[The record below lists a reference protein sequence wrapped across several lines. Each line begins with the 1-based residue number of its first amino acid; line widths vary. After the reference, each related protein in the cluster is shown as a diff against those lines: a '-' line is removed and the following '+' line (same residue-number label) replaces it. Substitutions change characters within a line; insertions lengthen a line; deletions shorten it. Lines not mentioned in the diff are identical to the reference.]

1 MEAISVYDNSVRR
14 VREPGHTEISD
25 TDIFDTSKTVSISRD
40 GCHSVSHVFPVV
52 ISCFLFSLNNFRG
65 WSLSRNSTSPYFMS
79 FPKLAYLIINVD
91 TYHRVLCN
99 ACRYWMAAMLLEIIV
114 YDIWKMC
121 SVRDL
126 SVSGPQEI
134 MLSTFCEAPTDYM
147 YNHWLDNWWINW
159 WADGSI
165 VHSWLFD
172 YIHMWRRVHQPVQN
186 TNKHFCPHWHW
197 HMALWKFTLPT
208 VHKVHTAHCLQ
219 VSPFHAT

>member
-99 ACRYWMAAMLLEIIV
+99 ACRY
-114 YDIWKMC
+114 
-121 SVRDL
+121 
-126 SVSGPQEI
+126 
-134 MLSTFCEAPTDYM
+134 
-147 YNHWLDNWWINW
+147 
-159 WADGSI
+159 
-165 VHSWLFD
+165 
-172 YIHMWRRVHQPVQN
+172 
-186 TNKHFCPHWHW
+186 
-197 HMALWKFTLPT
+197 
-208 VHKVHTAHCLQ
+208 
-219 VSPFHAT
+219 